1 MPQHSSFR
9 ATLEDGRDWYIGTR
23 ELRPDYLNVWQ
34 VVVAV
39 PREDLFGG
47 IDKSINRSIIII
59 AVLSVVGLVL
69 IGAVS
74 FGLTLPLKTL
84 GIRMSEVTQMKFSS
98 LEQGRLNRRSIIKEI
113 ANLEDTFHIMV
124 KAFASGIRKNAD
136 LVGRRGVTNTNTN
149 SATNMN
155 KSGSHMNKSGSQIN

>member
-1 MPQHSSFR
+1 MPQHSRFR
-9 ATLEDGRDWYIGTR
+9 ATLEDGRYWYIGTS

-39 PREDLFGG
+39 PREDFGG
-47 IDKSINRSIIII
+47 IDKSINKSIIII
-59 AVLSVVGLVL
+59 AVLSTVGLML

-74 FGLTLPLKTL
+74 FGLTMPLKTL
-84 GIRMSEVTQMKFSS
+84 GKRMSEVTQMKFSA

-113 ANLEDTFHIMV
+113 ANLEDTFHTMV

-136 LVGRRGVTNTNTN
+136 LVGRRGVTNTHLASST
-149 SATNMN
+149 TNMNQN
-155 KSGSHMNKSGSQIN
+155 KSGSRN